1 MTGALLVGGGF
12 GIGLLL
18 LASGL
23 APTPQPLARALAD
36 LHHRETAGLDDGS
49 DALAARVIG
58 RRLVTT
64 GAGRRLADS
73 MRADLRVCGITA
85 ADHLAQRALL
95 GVVGVLWAPL
105 VASVMWAGGVSIEI
119 VLPLW
124 LSVLAGPSA
133 FLLPSLTIRSRA
145 AERRRG
151 FRHALSAFLDI
162 VSISLAGGRGV
173 DTALHDAANGGQGW
187 AFEEMRRALL
197 ESQLRGETP
206 WWGLNRLGTDL
217 ALPELNELAASAA
230 LAGAEGARV
239 RASLAAKARAL
250 RLRGLTDI
258 EAAAQGASERM
269 SLPVVLLMFGFIV
282 FLGYPALAAVLE
294 GV

>member
-1 MTGALLVGGGF
+1 MTGALLVGVGF
-12 GIGLLL
+12 GVGLLV
-18 LASGL
+18 LAGGL
-23 APTPQPLARALAD
+23 SPAPPPLAQALAD
-36 LHHRETAGLDDGS
+36 LHRRKPAHLDDGQE
-49 DALAARVIG
+49 ALAARVIG
-58 RRLVTT
+58 RRLVSS
-64 GAGRRLADS
+64 GPGRRLVDS
-73 MRADLRVCGITA
+73 LQADLRVCGVTA
-85 ADHLAQRALL
+85 ADHLAQRALFGL
-95 GVVGVLWAPL
+95 TGLMWAPL
-105 VASVMWAGGVSIEI
+105 MASVMWAGGLTIGI

-124 LSVLAGPSA
+124 LSVLAGPAA
-133 FLLPSLTIRSRA
+133 FLAPSLTIRSRA

-173 DTALHDAANGGQGW
+173 DTALHDAANAGQGW

>member
-1 MTGALLVGGGF
+1 MTGALLVGLGF
-12 GIGLLL
+12 GVGLVL
-18 LASGL
+18 LAAGV
-23 APTPQPLARALAD
+23 APAPQPLAEALAD
-36 LHHRETAGLDDGS
+36 LHRRRPPDRDDPPAS
-49 DALAARVIG
+49 NLT
-58 RRLVTT
+58 RLF
-64 GAGRRLADS
+64 GRRLAASAPGRRLTTSLED
-73 MRADLRVCGITA
+73 DLRVCGMSP
-85 ADHLAQRALL
+85 ADHLAQRALFGL
-95 GVVGVLWAPL
+95 TGLLWAPL
-105 VASVMWAGGVSIEI
+105 VSSVMWAGGLRVGF

-124 LSVLAGPSA
+124 LSVLAGPAA

-173 DTALHDAANGGQGW
+173 DTALHEAANAGNGW

-197 ESQLRGETP
+197 EAQLRGETP
-206 WWGLNRLGTDL
+206 WWGLNRLGSDL
-217 ALPELNELAASAA
+217 GLPELNELAASAA

-282 FLGYPALAAVLE
+282 FLGYPALAAVLA